1 MKKSLILLF
10 LVVSTGLLRAYDFQM
25 DSLCYNILTDQTNA
39 VEVTYEVY
47 NNQSNYFGLT
57 HAVIPDSVTY
67 QGTTY
72 RVTRI
77 ANDAFRSSATLKY
90 VAIPSSMTSIGYY
103 AFDYCDSLRSIY
115 WDAANYNQTRG
126 SSPFHEV
133 RAHVT
138 EFTIGP
144 NVTSLP
150 QFLCFQ
156 FTA

>member
-47 NNQSNYFGLT
+47 NNQSNYSGLT

-67 QGTTY
+67 QGATY

-90 VAIPSSMTSIGYY
+90 VSIPTTLKYIGDNS
-103 AFDYCDSLRSIY
+103 FLYCDSLRTVY
-115 WDAANYNQTRG
+115 WDAANYTRDN
-126 SSPFHEV
+126 SPLSEV
-133 RAHVT
+133 R
-138 EFTIGP
+138 G
-144 NVTSLP
+144 NKKCL
-150 QFLCFQ
+150 
-156 FTA
+156 